1 MKFIDFI
8 NKYQRHIIIGFLVFV
23 FLLLARFVSSIDFN
37 TLKDYLYETPGMI
50 IGVIFFSLLSYVSTT
65 FAWMLCMGKEVKK
78 THFYE
83 VFMLKN
89 VGDML
94 AAFNPTSILAGD
106 GVKIVYLKKKGI
118 SGEHGL
124 SSLLLLRA
132 LTIISAIILM
142 VFALLYLTVGQLNNQ
157 NVLYIVLLA
166 LILIVIIYLIAR
178 FFLHPKMF
186 FGNFI
191 DKLRIKTNWSIL
203 TDKVIESCYDIN
215 NILREYFIDN
225 KGKFLFAFLL
235 SAFQWIFG
243 AMEFYIILNM
253 LNVHMTPLDAI
264 AVEMGVIL
272 FKTIGSVVPGQLGIE
287 EYGNK
292 VMLDAIGIKSNE
304 VWLVVSLM
312 RRARQLFWVLVAGIF
327 WLVTSRTS
335 NNKEL
340 NDGNSVHHL

>member
-8 NKYQRHIIIGFLVFV
+8 NKYQKHIIIGFLVFV

-186 FGNFI
+186 FGNFM

-264 AVEMGVIL
+264 AVEMVDL
-272 FKTIGSVVPGQLGIE
+272 QT
-287 EYGNK
+287 
-292 VMLDAIGIKSNE
+292 
-304 VWLVVSLM
+304 
-312 RRARQLFWVLVAGIF
+312 
-327 WLVTSRTS
+327 
-335 NNKEL
+335 
-340 NDGNSVHHL
+340 